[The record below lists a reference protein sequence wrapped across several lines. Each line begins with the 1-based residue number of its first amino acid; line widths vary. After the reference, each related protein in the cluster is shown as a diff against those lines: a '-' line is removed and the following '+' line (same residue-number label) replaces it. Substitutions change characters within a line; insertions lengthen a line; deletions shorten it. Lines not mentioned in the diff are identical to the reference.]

1 MSVAIPYAG
10 DVGASHDST
19 TDFERLLTAL
29 TSQEAVLMR
38 VVGVNRASKVL
49 LWTGRES
56 DRDARWLETPLH

>member
-38 VVGVNRASKVL
+38 VVGVNRESKVFAVD
-49 LWTGRES
+49 GKGKR
-56 DRDARWLETPLH
+56 